1 MSLMTKLCRNS
12 GAAIISFALVSGSHA
27 AMVSLEGDNVR
38 FTFDDSTV
46 FGSAYV
52 VGDSLM
58 FAPTDFSAE
67 ALNNSGLVTRNG
79 TLNIRVELLNGAKG
93 SITGLSLLEQG
104 DYEVDGTGNAVD
116 VDGRFQVSS
125 LTQTGGSGLPLNYSA
140 QFDAG
145 DLDADNVLT
154 GWEVS
159 EYLSLSDSAGW
170 GSDSALLVQVQ
181 NTLEALA
188 RHCGSQA
195 FVQKNF
201 VALGVDV
208 TPVPLPA
215 AGWLFGAA
223 LAGLAARSRKRH

>member
-1 MSLMTKLCRNS
+1 
-12 GAAIISFALVSGSHA
+12 SHA

-79 TLNIRVELLNGAKG
+79 TLNIQVELLSDASG

-104 DYEVDGTGNAVD
+104 DYEIDGATNALD

-125 LTQTGGSGLPLNYSA
+125 LTQTGDGGLPLSYST

-145 DLDADNVLT
+145 DLSADNVLT
-154 GWEVS
+154 GWQVS

-181 NTLEALA
+181 N
-188 RHCGSQA
+188 
-195 FVQKNF
+195 
-201 VALGVDV
+201 
-208 TPVPLPA
+208 
-215 AGWLFGAA
+215 
-223 LAGLAARSRKRH
+223 